1 MAEERWSLQGD
12 YFENCNCE
20 VLCPCVVQGGPVIP
34 TEGHCDVAF
43 AFHIEEG
50 DYNGITL
57 NGLNF
62 VVAVYT
68 PGNMGEGNWTM
79 AAYVDRQA
87 DSDQREAI
95 ARILSGD
102 VGGPAGRWMPL
113 TTNFLGIKYSP
124 ITYEAQGHT
133 RRVSI
138 PEIIDFSVEGIVV
151 GSQSEPMRLTNTGH
165 PVNRDLY
172 LAKGTASTYT
182 DHGMSWDNT
191 SKNGHFSQFDWHW
204 P

>member
-1 MAEERWSLQGD
+1 MAEERWNLKGD

-20 VLCPCVVQGGPVIP
+20 VLCPCVVQGGPAIP

-50 DYNGITL
+50 DYNGIAL

-79 AAYVDRQA
+79 AAYVDQQS
-87 DSDQREAI
+87 DSKQREAI

-102 VGGPAGRWMPL
+102 ISGP
-113 TTNFLGIKYSP
+113 
-124 ITYEAQGHT
+124 
-133 RRVSI
+133 
-138 PEIIDFSVEGIVV
+138 
-151 GSQSEPMRLTNTGH
+151 GSRSQRSSTS
-165 PVNRDLY
+165 
-172 LAKGTASTYT
+172 AWKAS
-182 DHGMSWDNT
+182 W
-191 SKNGHFSQFDWHW
+191 
-204 P
+204 